1 MHFKAELAINLRT
14 TYISYSYITSTSRI
28 SLLLHETEGEARGRV
43 LITLYPTSACDI
55 TGLYPT
61 TFDHKQILLCLITIN
76 TLSCL

>member
-1 MHFKAELAINLRT
+1 MSLAPFKSRFPVKCFSCGKPELVKKDSLQVIV
-14 TYISYSYITSTSRI
+14 ISQAQVGYHCYYTR
-28 SLLLHETEGEARGRV
+28 
-43 LITLYPTSACDI
+43 PMSACDI